1 MKINGRSVEHEMKPV
16 NAVSTDRGKSL
27 FLTDD
32 PQYLMD
38 IPELDGGPAWL
49 EVEYRFDILSEQEE
63 KNEKVRFF
71 LDLSIACD
79 ILKGVV
85 AGRIL
90 SGSEKR
96 VYITCLKTGNV
107 KDRLHKF

>member
-1 MKINGRSVEHEMKPV
+1 MKPV

-63 KNEKVRFF
+63 KLLLRKDKRFGGAADKSPASVVGRTAQGHFIRNEENEKVRF
-71 LDLSIACD
+71 SWI
-79 ILKGVV
+79 
-85 AGRIL
+85 
-90 SGSEKR
+90 
-96 VYITCLKTGNV
+96 
-107 KDRLHKF
+107 

>member
-1 MKINGRSVEHEMKPV
+1 MKAV
-16 NAVSTDRGKSL
+16 NAVSTDRGRSL

-63 KNEKVRFF
+63 KRYYCEKIK
-71 LDLSIACD
+71 DLEERLAKVQLQLREERDRERRKSTSF
-79 ILKGVV
+79 GV
-85 AGRIL
+85 
-90 SGSEKR
+90 K
-96 VYITCLKTGNV
+96 KTR
-107 KDRLHKF
+107 K

>member
-1 MKINGRSVEHEMKPV
+1 M
-16 NAVSTDRGKSL
+16 
-27 FLTDD
+27 
-32 PQYLMD
+32 
-38 IPELDGGPAWL
+38 
-49 EVEYRFDILSEQEE
+49 
-63 KNEKVRFF
+63 
-71 LDLSIACD
+71 DLSIACD

>member
-1 MKINGRSVEHEMKPV
+1 MRKDKRSGGAADKSPALVVGRTAQGHFIR
-16 NAVSTDRGKSL
+16 N
-27 FLTDD
+27 
-32 PQYLMD
+32 
-38 IPELDGGPAWL
+38 
-49 EVEYRFDILSEQEE
+49 EE
-63 KNEKVRFF
+63 NEKVRFF

>member
-1 MKINGRSVEHEMKPV
+1 MKPV

-63 KNEKVRFF
+63 KN
-71 LDLSIACD
+71 
-79 ILKGVV
+79 
-85 AGRIL
+85 
-90 SGSEKR
+90 
-96 VYITCLKTGNV
+96 
-107 KDRLHKF
+107 